1 MNLRTDI
8 SKEERAEALKIC
20 KDVLDTYADGTYDQ
34 KFKQKNG
41 GIHIGGIF
49 DELDMTQAEKAVD
62 TENEPKPQAELVI
75 DEDELDFELDD
86 FFKQGGLD
94 VNDMKN
100 PEETKEV
107 KAGDINNEN
116 IDADL
121 LHKLEQEKL

>member
-1 MNLRTDI
+1 MLRRG
-8 SKEERAEALKIC
+8 EEAETEEI
-20 KDVLDTYADGTYDQ
+20 
-34 KFKQKNG
+34 
-41 GIHIGGIF
+41 
-49 DELDMTQAEKAVD
+49 AVCVV
-62 TENEPKPQAELVI
+62 NVI